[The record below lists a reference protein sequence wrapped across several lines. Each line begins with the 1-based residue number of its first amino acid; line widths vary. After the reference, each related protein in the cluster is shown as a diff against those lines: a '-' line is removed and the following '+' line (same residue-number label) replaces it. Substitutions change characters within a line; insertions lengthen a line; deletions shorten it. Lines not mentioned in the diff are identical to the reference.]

1 MLHYHALPVTVRTLL
16 QALGSPMLATGFS
29 LAGGTS
35 LALRYGHRLS
45 FDLDFFT
52 TANLDHEEL
61 LQQLR

>member
-1 MLHYHALPVTVRTLL
+1 
-16 QALGSPMLATGFS
+16 MLATGFS